1 MKITDPITSIDIKT
15 ETLSSHDTP
24 GSYQRCGSPR
34 FVPSDSVPFSL
45 RQSLL
50 ELLLGFVNF
59 DFTFQKLQT
68 AHLQIPHVKKKFPVY

>member
-15 ETLSSHDTP
+15 ETLSSHDTAARTNGATP
-24 GSYQRCGSPR
+24 LAL
-34 FVPSDSVPFSL
+34 F
-45 RQSLL
+45 LL
-50 ELLLGFVNF
+50 ILCHSRLDKVCSSSSWDFVNF